1 MRITETERHGHR
13 PRVAEV
19 ELFDFM
25 EAGIMFGLDIDTDAD
40 GVTLS
45 FDSSYGVHGRL
56 KAKRIVVSFEP
67 GKI

>member
-1 MRITETERHGHR
+1 
-13 PRVAEV
+13 
-19 ELFDFM
+19 
-25 EAGIMFGLDIDTDAD
+25 MFGLDIDTDAD

-45 FDSSYGVHGRL
+45 FNSSYGVHGRL